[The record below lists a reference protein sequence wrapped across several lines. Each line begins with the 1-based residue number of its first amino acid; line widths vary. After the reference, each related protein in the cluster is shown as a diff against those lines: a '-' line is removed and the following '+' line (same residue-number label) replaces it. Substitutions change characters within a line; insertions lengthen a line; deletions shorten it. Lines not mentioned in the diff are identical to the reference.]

1 MSKSDT
7 YLQERIKWRA
17 GQHKLPKE
25 NAFYFDELSQDQ
37 KQKYEDLLRECQI
50 GIPVI
55 LFVGKSN
62 KWTIVGTQKV
72 AGCENSNVECM
83 SYSEIE
89 IHTVGDDPFNQFSG
103 SDDYPE
109 KEFKKLEQ
117 DHLLM
122 KDKTDKIIKLY
133 TAPGSD
139 VYTLFSIIIMLER
152 MSGQK
157 NWL

>member
-1 MSKSDT
+1 MLKSDT
-7 YLQERIKWRA
+7 YLEERIKWRA
-17 GQHKLPKE
+17 GQQNLPT
-25 NAFYFDELSQDQ
+25 ACALYFDQLSQDD
-37 KQKYEDLLRECQI
+37 KQKYEGLIRECHI

-55 LFVGKSN
+55 LFVAKSN

-72 AGCENSNVECM
+72 AAGEDNNVQAM
-83 SYSEIE
+83 SYSEIK
-89 IHTVGDDPFNQFSG
+89 IHTVGDDPFKEFSG
-103 SDDYPE
+103 SDDEPE

-122 KDKTDKIIKLY
+122 KDKSDKVVKLY
-133 TAPGSD
+133 TATGSD
-139 VYTLFSIIIMLER
+139 VYVLFNIIIMLER